1 MATRMASREQKEEGE
16 LAASRKRRMFDLSR
30 YRGMLQRGGTKQPSR
45 FSQSVDMSGGP
56 PVLPWE
62 TTGPDTAEGGKNWD
76 AAKDKPADYPRKLSL
91 DSQDVAKS
99 PHEKKG
105 ARRTRSLPKP
115 KGTSEYVVQKSDSLA
130 GIALQF
136 DTTPSELARLN
147 KLPTR
152 MVFPGMMLYVP
163 DPDAWTDEETSVSS
177 SPASPPPSPAS
188 TEIPSRRFDLPVV
201 REKEPASQDPGH
213 VTSPAQVV
221 TPSSSRQSSLD
232 ELGSQKEDE
241 FHEQFLKIN
250 VKYITAGKVSQGQYS
265 IAGKVSTALLARSV
279 QHCWQ
284 GQYSTLARSVKVKY
298 STVGKVSQIKYI
310 TAGKGTVSGVLLVT
324 PNAIMFDP
332 HKSDPLVI
340 ETGCEEYGLIC
351 QMDTVLSA
359 AMYHDIRPM
368 MEPHKRDEIYK
379 SGDYSQEETEP
390 TSSSRSSC
398 HGNGGAPL
406 PGQRSESLED
416 EVFGGGGVPKPPAGP
431 GVEVAQLVDLGDTIA
446 DGGGVVADSGGILV
460 AEGSTEGSMEDS
472 NVPKPQKFVEELVPI
487 IEEKVDPNRLS
498 PRVLSP
504 DAGIDEET
512 DTKGAG
518 KGPPDTVADQVRKS
532 GCSDASDTGSV
543 ESGIAEMVDSANQK
557 DSVRPDNNGA
567 ISETSSSGQPGLP
580 GVDPA
585 TDTATDG
592 VNVQESLNF
601 VDFSCGLFTTEA
613 NRSGV
618 QDISEV
624 IPQDSSVQEEIALL
638 KDASKLSEPSEDSEL
653 RMTETSCCRP
663 SPLEHYDPRSNP
675 SLCPT
680 ELLPSQ
686 PQLEHYDTRS
696 NPSLCPTDLLP
707 SQPQELPSQPQPHLL
722 PSQPQSL
729 SSPQGPPLFLCL
741 KVMQMKKSF
750 TGGKEVVNPGSTKL
764 PEYWFAIPKDRAD
777 HLYAFFLQWSPDV
790 YGHEVNKADL
800 EVSGFV
806 VLGEETDSLEVVDD
820 FYSSESSLYK
830 DWEKGFVVLGE
841 ETDSLEVVDDFYS
854 SESSLYKDW
863 EVSLFVCLFVII
875 YMKNKLSGFVV
886 LGEEADLLE
895 VINHFYSEESSLYK
909 DWEIVTAMEARR
921 RLSMLEVEDS
931 LPQPTLLGKS
941 NLLDS
946 KHVSLPTLLGKNN
959 LLDSKHV
966 SLLAQ
971 FLPPRTEGY
980 AWMLIYSTFEH
991 GISLTT
997 MYKKMVGVDSPVLLV
1012 VQDSENNVFGAL
1024 TSSPVKISEHFYGTG
1039 ESFLFTFFQDFKVY
1053 KWTGDNTFFIKG
1065 DKDCLAIGGG
1075 ECHVSPPAASSA
1087 CGWTRCY
1094 DCIGRTHACTTFN
1107 NRLLTSQEDFTIK
1120 GLEAWGFE
1128 IYKFPGAF
1136 DPTKLGVSELSLVFP
1151 GECPCGYPCMYRLE
1165 CTMYKPRKTEAIP
1178 IEPVSVRTR
1187 TRCRQTPDGSPG
1199 RRTAGPR
1206 TDLHAGV
1213 VSQATGSAYIEMGQ
1227 TKVIAAVYGPR
1238 EIARREEFT
1247 MKGRLCCELKF
1258 ATFACRRR
1266 RQHIQDNQEKDGALI
1281 VLQALEPAVC
1291 LDRFPKSQV
1300 DVYITVLQDDGSA
1313 LAAAITC
1320 AAAGLADAGVMMY
1333 DIVAGCSVRQ
1343 CGERQLL
1350 DPSVGEE
1357 LSQEGESAEDHGM
1370 VTVGLLPSLNQVS
1383 ALTLDGHLQQQT
1395 AVQAVK
1401 TCIGGCQGI
1410 YPILKDCLVTSTR
1423 KKIPALD
1430 PKSSHASTEG
1440 QNGQT

>member
-30 YRGMLQRGGTKQPSR
+30 YRGMLQRGGNKQPGR

-56 PVLPWE
+56 SVLPWE
-62 TTGPDTAEGGKNWD
+62 TAGSEVGDRGKDWE
-76 AAKDKPADYPRKLSL
+76 AAKDKPQDYPRKLSL

-177 SPASPPPSPAS
+177 SPASPPASPP

-201 REKEPASQDPGH
+201 REKEPSAPEPGH

-250 VKYITAGKVSQGQYS
+250 V
-265 IAGKVSTALLARSV
+265 
-279 QHCWQ
+279 
-284 GQYSTLARSVKVKY
+284 
-298 STVGKVSQIKYI
+298 KYI

-368 MEPHKRDEIYK
+368 MEQEHKRDEIYK
-379 SGDYSQEETEP
+379 SGDYSQDEAEP

-398 HGNGGAPL
+398 HGNGKASL

-416 EVFGGGGVPKPPAGP
+416 EVFGGGNGGARQQQTA
-431 GVEVAQLVDLGDTIA
+431 VEVAQLVDLGDA
-446 DGGGVVADSGGILV
+446 ESDPVAAQGSEV
-460 AEGSTEGSMEDS
+460 AAEGS

-512 DTKGAG
+512 DQGKAVGG
-518 KGPPDTVADQVRKS
+518 KGMDGKETAADQVRKS

-543 ESGIAEMVDSANQK
+543 ESGIAEMVEANQK
-557 DSVRPDNNGA
+557 DTVRPADNGA
-567 ISETSSSGQPGLP
+567 ITTSDTLTTTGAAATSSTDTDLDS
-580 GVDPA
+580 A
-585 TDTATDG
+585 TDLVSLAG
-592 VNVQESLNF
+592 NGIVQESINF

-618 QDISEV
+618 QDISEA
-624 IPQDSSVQEEIALL
+624 IPEDFGVQQEIAELT
-638 KDASKLSEPSEDSEL
+638 KDASKLLPSSEDVPGQRKEVA
-653 RMTETSCCRP
+653 TEDRVRERP
-663 SPLEHYDPRSNP
+663 TFLP
-675 SLCPT
+675 SLTGSFDELLLSQPQNTMTHVITDNGFHPT

-686 PQLEHYDTRS
+686 PQ
-696 NPSLCPTDLLP
+696 SLN
-707 SQPQELPSQPQPHLL
+707 
-722 PSQPQSL
+722 
-729 SSPQGPPLFLCL
+729 SPQGPPLFLCL

-790 YGHEVNKADL
+790 YGHEVNKDDL

-820 FYSSESSLYK
+820 FYS
-830 DWEKGFVVLGE
+830 
-841 ETDSLEVVDDFYS
+841 
-854 SESSLYKDW
+854 
-863 EVSLFVCLFVII
+863 
-875 YMKNKLSGFVV
+875 
-886 LGEEADLLE
+886 A
-895 VINHFYSEESSLYK
+895 ESSLYK

-941 NLLDS
+941 NLLDT
-946 KHVSLPTLLGKNN
+946 KHVSQ
-959 LLDSKHV
+959 
-966 SLLAQ
+966 LAQ

-1012 VQDSENNVFGAL
+1012 VQDSDDKVFGAL

-1075 ECHVSPPAASSA
+1075 DGQFGLWLDEMLYH
-1087 CGWTRCY
+1087 
-1094 DCIGRTHACTTFN
+1094 GRTHACTTFN
-1107 NRLLTSQEDFTIK
+1107 NDLLTSQEDFTIK

-1128 IYKFPGAF
+1128 
-1136 DPTKLGVSELSLVFP
+1136 
-1151 GECPCGYPCMYRLE
+1151 M
-1165 CTMYKPRKTEAIP
+1165 
-1178 IEPVSVRTR
+1178 
-1187 TRCRQTPDGSPG
+1187 
-1199 RRTAGPR
+1199 
-1206 TDLHAGV
+1206 
-1213 VSQATGSAYIEMGQ
+1213 
-1227 TKVIAAVYGPR
+1227 
-1238 EIARREEFT
+1238 
-1247 MKGRLCCELKF
+1247 
-1258 ATFACRRR
+1258 
-1266 RQHIQDNQEKDGALI
+1266 
-1281 VLQALEPAVC
+1281 
-1291 LDRFPKSQV
+1291 
-1300 DVYITVLQDDGSA
+1300 
-1313 LAAAITC
+1313 
-1320 AAAGLADAGVMMY
+1320 
-1333 DIVAGCSVRQ
+1333 
-1343 CGERQLL
+1343 
-1350 DPSVGEE
+1350 
-1357 LSQEGESAEDHGM
+1357 
-1370 VTVGLLPSLNQVS
+1370 
-1383 ALTLDGHLQQQT
+1383 
-1395 AVQAVK
+1395 
-1401 TCIGGCQGI
+1401 
-1410 YPILKDCLVTSTR
+1410 
-1423 KKIPALD
+1423 
-1430 PKSSHASTEG
+1430 
-1440 QNGQT
+1440 

>member
-1 MATRMASREQKEEGE
+1 MAAALYHNSNIQPQNRGFNNFLRCSYSVISQEHFDPTDTAVFGRVRSPSAGVRRTSQGLPYDRTDVLRRLDAAMATRMASREQKEEGE

-30 YRGMLQRGGTKQPSR
+30 YRGMLQRGGNKQPGR

-56 PVLPWE
+56 SVLPWE
-62 TTGPDTAEGGKNWD
+62 TAGSEVGDRGKDWE
-76 AAKDKPADYPRKLSL
+76 AAKDKPQDYPRKLSL

-177 SPASPPPSPAS
+177 SPASPPASPP

-201 REKEPASQDPGH
+201 REKEPSAPEPGH

-250 VKYITAGKVSQGQYS
+250 V
-265 IAGKVSTALLARSV
+265 
-279 QHCWQ
+279 
-284 GQYSTLARSVKVKY
+284 
-298 STVGKVSQIKYI
+298 KYI

-368 MEPHKRDEIYK
+368 MEQEHKRDEIYK
-379 SGDYSQEETEP
+379 SGDYSQDEAEP

-398 HGNGGAPL
+398 HGNGKASL

-416 EVFGGGGVPKPPAGP
+416 EVFGGGNGGARQQQTA
-431 GVEVAQLVDLGDTIA
+431 VEVAQLVDLGDA
-446 DGGGVVADSGGILV
+446 ESDPVAAQGSEV
-460 AEGSTEGSMEDS
+460 AAEGS

-512 DTKGAG
+512 DAG
-518 KGPPDTVADQVRKS
+518 KAVGGKGTDGKETAADQNLMRGKLSVGEKTTDGKETAADQVRKS

-543 ESGIAEMVDSANQK
+543 ESGIAEMVEANQK
-557 DSVRPDNNGA
+557 DTVRPADNGA
-567 ISETSSSGQPGLP
+567 ITTSDTLTGTGAAATSLSRGETDL
-580 GVDPA
+580 DPA
-585 TDTATDG
+585 TDLLGLAG
-592 VNVQESLNF
+592 NGNGIVQESINF

-618 QDISEV
+618 QDISEA
-624 IPQDSSVQEEIALL
+624 IPEDFGVQQEIAEL
-638 KDASKLSEPSEDSEL
+638 KDASKLLPSSEDVPGQRKEGATEDRVRERPTFLPSLTGSFDEL
-653 RMTETSCCRP
+653 LLSQPQNTITHVITDNELLP
-663 SPLEHYDPRSNP
+663 SQPQSLNSPQGPPSQLEHNNPRYDPC
-675 SLCPT
+675 LCPT

-686 PQLEHYDTRS
+686 PQ
-696 NPSLCPTDLLP
+696 SLNF
-707 SQPQELPSQPQPHLL
+707 
-722 PSQPQSL
+722 
-729 SSPQGPPLFLCL
+729 PQGPPLFLCL

-764 PEYWFAIPKDRAD
+764 PEYWFAIPRTAD

-790 YGHEVNKADL
+790 YGHEVNKDDL

-820 FYSSESSLYK
+820 FYS
-830 DWEKGFVVLGE
+830 
-841 ETDSLEVVDDFYS
+841 
-854 SESSLYKDW
+854 
-863 EVSLFVCLFVII
+863 
-875 YMKNKLSGFVV
+875 
-886 LGEEADLLE
+886 A
-895 VINHFYSEESSLYK
+895 ESSLYK

-946 KHVSLPTLLGKNN
+946 KHVSQPTLLGKSN
-959 LLDSKHV
+959 LLDSKHISQV
-966 SLLAQ
+966 NSDLPPFTLTLTHKHFSQLAQ

-1012 VQDSENNVFGAL
+1012 VQDSDDKVFGAL

-1075 ECHVSPPAASSA
+1075 DGQFGLWLDEMLYH
-1087 CGWTRCY
+1087 
-1094 DCIGRTHACTTFN
+1094 GRTHACTTFN
-1107 NRLLTSQEDFTIK
+1107 NDLLTSQEDFTIK

-1128 IYKFPGAF
+1128 
-1136 DPTKLGVSELSLVFP
+1136 
-1151 GECPCGYPCMYRLE
+1151 M
-1165 CTMYKPRKTEAIP
+1165 
-1178 IEPVSVRTR
+1178 
-1187 TRCRQTPDGSPG
+1187 
-1199 RRTAGPR
+1199 
-1206 TDLHAGV
+1206 
-1213 VSQATGSAYIEMGQ
+1213 
-1227 TKVIAAVYGPR
+1227 
-1238 EIARREEFT
+1238 
-1247 MKGRLCCELKF
+1247 
-1258 ATFACRRR
+1258 
-1266 RQHIQDNQEKDGALI
+1266 
-1281 VLQALEPAVC
+1281 
-1291 LDRFPKSQV
+1291 
-1300 DVYITVLQDDGSA
+1300 
-1313 LAAAITC
+1313 
-1320 AAAGLADAGVMMY
+1320 
-1333 DIVAGCSVRQ
+1333 
-1343 CGERQLL
+1343 
-1350 DPSVGEE
+1350 
-1357 LSQEGESAEDHGM
+1357 
-1370 VTVGLLPSLNQVS
+1370 
-1383 ALTLDGHLQQQT
+1383 
-1395 AVQAVK
+1395 
-1401 TCIGGCQGI
+1401 
-1410 YPILKDCLVTSTR
+1410 
-1423 KKIPALD
+1423 
-1430 PKSSHASTEG
+1430 
-1440 QNGQT
+1440 

>member
-250 VKYITAGKVSQGQYS
+250 VKYITAGK
-265 IAGKVSTALLARSV
+265 
-279 QHCWQ
+279 
-284 GQYSTLARSVKVKY
+284 
-298 STVGKVSQIKYI
+298 
-310 TAGKGTVSGVLLVT
+310 GTVSGILLVT

-653 RMTETSCCRP
+653 RMTETVRERP
-663 SPLEHYDPRSNP
+663 TFLP
-675 SLCPT
+675 SLT
-680 ELLPSQ
+680 GSF
-686 PQLEHYDTRS
+686 D
-696 NPSLCPTDLLP
+696 D
-707 SQPQELPSQPQPHLL
+707 LL

-830 DWEKGFVVLGE
+830 DWE
-841 ETDSLEVVDDFYS
+841 
-854 SESSLYKDW
+854 
-863 EVSLFVCLFVII
+863 
-875 YMKNKLSGFVV
+875 
-886 LGEEADLLE
+886 
-895 VINHFYSEESSLYK
+895 
-909 DWEIVTAMEARR
+909 IVTAMEARR

-941 NLLDS
+941 
-946 KHVSLPTLLGKNN
+946 N

-1075 ECHVSPPAASSA
+1075 DGQFGLWLDEMLYH
-1087 CGWTRCY
+1087 
-1094 DCIGRTHACTTFN
+1094 GRTHACTTFN

-1128 IYKFPGAF
+1128 
-1136 DPTKLGVSELSLVFP
+1136 
-1151 GECPCGYPCMYRLE
+1151 M
-1165 CTMYKPRKTEAIP
+1165 
-1178 IEPVSVRTR
+1178 
-1187 TRCRQTPDGSPG
+1187 
-1199 RRTAGPR
+1199 
-1206 TDLHAGV
+1206 
-1213 VSQATGSAYIEMGQ
+1213 
-1227 TKVIAAVYGPR
+1227 
-1238 EIARREEFT
+1238 
-1247 MKGRLCCELKF
+1247 
-1258 ATFACRRR
+1258 
-1266 RQHIQDNQEKDGALI
+1266 
-1281 VLQALEPAVC
+1281 
-1291 LDRFPKSQV
+1291 
-1300 DVYITVLQDDGSA
+1300 
-1313 LAAAITC
+1313 
-1320 AAAGLADAGVMMY
+1320 
-1333 DIVAGCSVRQ
+1333 
-1343 CGERQLL
+1343 
-1350 DPSVGEE
+1350 
-1357 LSQEGESAEDHGM
+1357 
-1370 VTVGLLPSLNQVS
+1370 
-1383 ALTLDGHLQQQT
+1383 
-1395 AVQAVK
+1395 
-1401 TCIGGCQGI
+1401 
-1410 YPILKDCLVTSTR
+1410 
-1423 KKIPALD
+1423 
-1430 PKSSHASTEG
+1430 
-1440 QNGQT
+1440 

>member
-16 LAASRKRRMFDLSR
+16 LSASRKRRMFDLSR
-30 YRGMLQRGGTKQPSR
+30 YRGMLQRGGSKQSSR

-56 PVLPWE
+56 SVLPWE
-62 TTGPDTAEGGKNWD
+62 TAGPDAADGAKDWD
-76 AAKDKPADYPRKLSL
+76 PAKDKPTDYPRKLSL

-177 SPASPPPSPAS
+177 SPASPPASPPS
-188 TEIPSRRFDLPVV
+188 TELSSRRFDLPVV
-201 REKEPASQDPGH
+201 REKEPADPGH
-213 VTSPAQVV
+213 VTSPAQVM

-250 VKYITAGKVSQGQYS
+250 V
-265 IAGKVSTALLARSV
+265 
-279 QHCWQ
+279 
-284 GQYSTLARSVKVKY
+284 
-298 STVGKVSQIKYI
+298 KYI

-368 MEPHKRDEIYK
+368 MEQEHKRDEIYK
-379 SGDYSQEETEP
+379 SGDYGQEDAEP

-398 HGNGGAPL
+398 HGDGGTSL

-416 EVFGGGGVPKPPAGP
+416 EVFGGSAPKPRES
-431 GVEVAQLVDLGDTIA
+431 GVEVAQLVDLGDAIA
-446 DGGGVVADSGGILV
+446 DGGCVVV
-460 AEGSTEGSMEDS
+460 AEGS

-512 DTKGAG
+512 DGKAAG
-518 KGPPDTVADQVRKS
+518 RGTDGKDTVADQVRKS

-543 ESGIAEMVDSANQK
+543 ESGIAEMVEANQRET
-557 DSVRPDNNGA
+557 VRPADNNGA
-567 ISETSSSGQPGLP
+567 ISESPGQQALSG
-580 GVDPA
+580 V
-585 TDTATDG
+585 DTATSRGGLEPDADLLALTG
-592 VNVQESLNF
+592 AENVQESINF

-618 QDISEV
+618 QDISEA
-624 IPQDSSVQEEIALL
+624 IPPDTSVQKEIAEL
-638 KDASKLSEPSEDSEL
+638 KDASKLLPSEDASQRKKDESEE
-653 RMTETSCCRP
+653 RVRERP
-663 SPLEHYDPRSNP
+663 TFLP
-675 SLCPT
+675 SLT
-680 ELLPSQ
+680 GSFDE
-686 PQLEHYDTRS
+686 
-696 NPSLCPTDLLP
+696 
-707 SQPQELPSQPQPHLL
+707 LL

-729 SSPQGPPLFLCL
+729 NSPQGPPLFLCL

-790 YGHEVNKADL
+790 YGHEVNKDDL
-800 EVSGFV
+800 ELSGFV
-806 VLGEETDSLEVVDD
+806 VLGDETDSLEVVDD
-820 FYSSESSLYK
+820 FYTS
-830 DWEKGFVVLGE
+830 
-841 ETDSLEVVDDFYS
+841 
-854 SESSLYKDW
+854 
-863 EVSLFVCLFVII
+863 
-875 YMKNKLSGFVV
+875 
-886 LGEEADLLE
+886 
-895 VINHFYSEESSLYK
+895 ESSLYK

-921 RLSMLEVEDS
+921 RLSQLEVEDS
-931 LPQPTLLGKS
+931 LPQPTLLVKS

-946 KHVSLPTLLGKNN
+946 KHVSQ
-959 LLDSKHV
+959 
-966 SLLAQ
+966 LAQ
-971 FLPPRTEGY
+971 YLPPRTEGY

-997 MYKKMVGVDSPVLLV
+997 LYKKMVGVDSPVLLV

-1075 ECHVSPPAASSA
+1075 DGQFGLWLDEMLYH
-1087 CGWTRCY
+1087 
-1094 DCIGRTHACTTFN
+1094 GRTHTCTTFN
-1107 NRLLTSQEDFTIK
+1107 NQLLTSQEDFTIK

-1128 IYKFPGAF
+1128 
-1136 DPTKLGVSELSLVFP
+1136 
-1151 GECPCGYPCMYRLE
+1151 M
-1165 CTMYKPRKTEAIP
+1165 
-1178 IEPVSVRTR
+1178 
-1187 TRCRQTPDGSPG
+1187 
-1199 RRTAGPR
+1199 
-1206 TDLHAGV
+1206 
-1213 VSQATGSAYIEMGQ
+1213 
-1227 TKVIAAVYGPR
+1227 
-1238 EIARREEFT
+1238 
-1247 MKGRLCCELKF
+1247 
-1258 ATFACRRR
+1258 
-1266 RQHIQDNQEKDGALI
+1266 
-1281 VLQALEPAVC
+1281 
-1291 LDRFPKSQV
+1291 
-1300 DVYITVLQDDGSA
+1300 
-1313 LAAAITC
+1313 
-1320 AAAGLADAGVMMY
+1320 
-1333 DIVAGCSVRQ
+1333 
-1343 CGERQLL
+1343 
-1350 DPSVGEE
+1350 
-1357 LSQEGESAEDHGM
+1357 
-1370 VTVGLLPSLNQVS
+1370 
-1383 ALTLDGHLQQQT
+1383 
-1395 AVQAVK
+1395 
-1401 TCIGGCQGI
+1401 
-1410 YPILKDCLVTSTR
+1410 
-1423 KKIPALD
+1423 
-1430 PKSSHASTEG
+1430 
-1440 QNGQT
+1440 

>member
-1 MATRMASREQKEEGE
+1 M
-16 LAASRKRRMFDLSR
+16 
-30 YRGMLQRGGTKQPSR
+30 
-45 FSQSVDMSGGP
+45 
-56 PVLPWE
+56 
-62 TTGPDTAEGGKNWD
+62 
-76 AAKDKPADYPRKLSL
+76 
-91 DSQDVAKS
+91 
-99 PHEKKG
+99 
-105 ARRTRSLPKP
+105 
-115 KGTSEYVVQKSDSLA
+115 
-130 GIALQF
+130 
-136 DTTPSELARLN
+136 N

-177 SPASPPPSPAS
+177 SPASPPASSP

-201 REKEPASQDPGH
+201 REKEPAAPEPGH

-250 VKYITAGKVSQGQYS
+250 V
-265 IAGKVSTALLARSV
+265 
-279 QHCWQ
+279 
-284 GQYSTLARSVKVKY
+284 
-298 STVGKVSQIKYI
+298 KYI

-368 MEPHKRDEIYK
+368 MEQEHKRDEIYK
-379 SGDYSQEETEP
+379 SGDYSQDEAEP

-398 HGNGGAPL
+398 HGNGKASL

-416 EVFGGGGVPKPPAGP
+416 EVFGGGNGGARQQQTA
-431 GVEVAQLVDLGDTIA
+431 VEVAQLVDLGDA
-446 DGGGVVADSGGILV
+446 ESDPVAAQGSEV
-460 AEGSTEGSMEDS
+460 AAEGS

-512 DTKGAG
+512 DAG
-518 KGPPDTVADQVRKS
+518 KAVGGKGTDGKETAADQVRKS

-543 ESGIAEMVDSANQK
+543 ESGIAEMVEANQK
-557 DSVRPDNNGA
+557 DTVRPADNGA
-567 ISETSSSGQPGLP
+567 ITTSDTLTGTGAAATSLSRGETDL
-580 GVDPA
+580 DPA
-585 TDTATDG
+585 TDLVSLAG
-592 VNVQESLNF
+592 NGNGIVQESINF

-618 QDISEV
+618 QDISEA
-624 IPQDSSVQEEIALL
+624 IPEDFGVQQEIAELT
-638 KDASKLSEPSEDSEL
+638 KDASKLLPSSEDVPGQRKEAS
-653 RMTETSCCRP
+653 TEDRVRERP
-663 SPLEHYDPRSNP
+663 TFLP
-675 SLCPT
+675 SLT
-680 ELLPSQ
+680 GSFDE
-686 PQLEHYDTRS
+686 
-696 NPSLCPTDLLP
+696 
-707 SQPQELPSQPQPHLL
+707 LL

-729 SSPQGPPLFLCL
+729 NSPQGPPLFLCL

-790 YGHEVNKADL
+790 YGHEVNKDDL

-820 FYSSESSLYK
+820 FYS
-830 DWEKGFVVLGE
+830 
-841 ETDSLEVVDDFYS
+841 
-854 SESSLYKDW
+854 
-863 EVSLFVCLFVII
+863 
-875 YMKNKLSGFVV
+875 
-886 LGEEADLLE
+886 A
-895 VINHFYSEESSLYK
+895 ESSLYK

-946 KHVSLPTLLGKNN
+946 KHVSQ
-959 LLDSKHV
+959 
-966 SLLAQ
+966 LAQ

-1012 VQDSENNVFGAL
+1012 VQDSDDKVFGAL

-1075 ECHVSPPAASSA
+1075 DGQFGLWLDEMLYH
-1087 CGWTRCY
+1087 
-1094 DCIGRTHACTTFN
+1094 GRTHACTTFN
-1107 NRLLTSQEDFTIK
+1107 NDLLTSQEDFTIK

-1128 IYKFPGAF
+1128 
-1136 DPTKLGVSELSLVFP
+1136 
-1151 GECPCGYPCMYRLE
+1151 M
-1165 CTMYKPRKTEAIP
+1165 
-1178 IEPVSVRTR
+1178 
-1187 TRCRQTPDGSPG
+1187 
-1199 RRTAGPR
+1199 
-1206 TDLHAGV
+1206 
-1213 VSQATGSAYIEMGQ
+1213 
-1227 TKVIAAVYGPR
+1227 
-1238 EIARREEFT
+1238 
-1247 MKGRLCCELKF
+1247 
-1258 ATFACRRR
+1258 
-1266 RQHIQDNQEKDGALI
+1266 
-1281 VLQALEPAVC
+1281 
-1291 LDRFPKSQV
+1291 
-1300 DVYITVLQDDGSA
+1300 
-1313 LAAAITC
+1313 
-1320 AAAGLADAGVMMY
+1320 
-1333 DIVAGCSVRQ
+1333 
-1343 CGERQLL
+1343 
-1350 DPSVGEE
+1350 
-1357 LSQEGESAEDHGM
+1357 
-1370 VTVGLLPSLNQVS
+1370 
-1383 ALTLDGHLQQQT
+1383 
-1395 AVQAVK
+1395 
-1401 TCIGGCQGI
+1401 
-1410 YPILKDCLVTSTR
+1410 
-1423 KKIPALD
+1423 
-1430 PKSSHASTEG
+1430 
-1440 QNGQT
+1440 

>member
-16 LAASRKRRMFDLSR
+16 LSASRKRRMFDLSR
-30 YRGMLQRGGTKQPSR
+30 YRGMLQRGGSKQSSR

-56 PVLPWE
+56 SVLPWE
-62 TTGPDTAEGGKNWD
+62 TAGPDTADGGKDWD
-76 AAKDKPADYPRKLSL
+76 PAKDKPPDYPRKLSL

-177 SPASPPPSPAS
+177 SPASPPASPPS
-188 TEIPSRRFDLPVV
+188 TELSSRRFDLPVV
-201 REKEPASQDPGH
+201 REKEPADPGH
-213 VTSPAQVV
+213 VTSPAQVM

-250 VKYITAGKVSQGQYS
+250 V
-265 IAGKVSTALLARSV
+265 
-279 QHCWQ
+279 
-284 GQYSTLARSVKVKY
+284 
-298 STVGKVSQIKYI
+298 KYI

-368 MEPHKRDEIYK
+368 MEQEHKRDEIYK
-379 SGDYSQEETEP
+379 SGDYGQEDADP

-398 HGNGGAPL
+398 HGDGGTSL

-416 EVFGGGGVPKPPAGP
+416 EVFGGSAPKPRES
-431 GVEVAQLVDLGDTIA
+431 GVEVAQLVDLGDAIA
-446 DGGGVVADSGGILV
+446 DGGSVVV
-460 AEGSTEGSMEDS
+460 AEGS

-512 DTKGAG
+512 DGKAAG
-518 KGPPDTVADQVRKS
+518 RGTDGKDTVADQVRKS

-543 ESGIAEMVDSANQK
+543 ESGIAEMVEANQRET
-557 DSVRPDNNGA
+557 VRPADNNGA
-567 ISETSSSGQPGLP
+567 ISESPGQQALSG
-580 GVDPA
+580 V
-585 TDTATDG
+585 DTATSRGGLEPDADLLALTG
-592 VNVQESLNF
+592 AENVQESINF

-618 QDISEV
+618 QDISEA
-624 IPQDSSVQEEIALL
+624 IPPDTSVQQEIAEL
-638 KDASKLSEPSEDSEL
+638 KDASKLLPSEDGSQRKKDESEE
-653 RMTETSCCRP
+653 RVRERP
-663 SPLEHYDPRSNP
+663 TFLP
-675 SLCPT
+675 SLT
-680 ELLPSQ
+680 GSFDE
-686 PQLEHYDTRS
+686 
-696 NPSLCPTDLLP
+696 
-707 SQPQELPSQPQPHLL
+707 LL

-729 SSPQGPPLFLCL
+729 NSPQGPPLFLCL

-790 YGHEVNKADL
+790 YGHEVNKDDL
-800 EVSGFV
+800 ELSGFV
-806 VLGEETDSLEVVDD
+806 VLGDETDSLEVVDD

-830 DWEKGFVVLGE
+830 DWE
-841 ETDSLEVVDDFYS
+841 
-854 SESSLYKDW
+854 
-863 EVSLFVCLFVII
+863 
-875 YMKNKLSGFVV
+875 
-886 LGEEADLLE
+886 
-895 VINHFYSEESSLYK
+895 
-909 DWEIVTAMEARR
+909 IVTAMEARR
-921 RLSMLEVEDS
+921 RLSQLEVEDS
-931 LPQPTLLGKS
+931 LPQPTLLVKS

-946 KHVSLPTLLGKNN
+946 KHVSQ
-959 LLDSKHV
+959 
-966 SLLAQ
+966 LAQ

-997 MYKKMVGVDSPVLLV
+997 LYKKMVGIDSPALLV

-1075 ECHVSPPAASSA
+1075 DGQFGLWLDEMLYH
-1087 CGWTRCY
+1087 
-1094 DCIGRTHACTTFN
+1094 GRTHTCTTFN
-1107 NRLLTSQEDFTIK
+1107 NQLLTSQEDFTIK

-1128 IYKFPGAF
+1128 
-1136 DPTKLGVSELSLVFP
+1136 
-1151 GECPCGYPCMYRLE
+1151 M
-1165 CTMYKPRKTEAIP
+1165 
-1178 IEPVSVRTR
+1178 
-1187 TRCRQTPDGSPG
+1187 
-1199 RRTAGPR
+1199 
-1206 TDLHAGV
+1206 
-1213 VSQATGSAYIEMGQ
+1213 
-1227 TKVIAAVYGPR
+1227 
-1238 EIARREEFT
+1238 
-1247 MKGRLCCELKF
+1247 
-1258 ATFACRRR
+1258 
-1266 RQHIQDNQEKDGALI
+1266 
-1281 VLQALEPAVC
+1281 
-1291 LDRFPKSQV
+1291 
-1300 DVYITVLQDDGSA
+1300 
-1313 LAAAITC
+1313 
-1320 AAAGLADAGVMMY
+1320 
-1333 DIVAGCSVRQ
+1333 
-1343 CGERQLL
+1343 
-1350 DPSVGEE
+1350 
-1357 LSQEGESAEDHGM
+1357 
-1370 VTVGLLPSLNQVS
+1370 
-1383 ALTLDGHLQQQT
+1383 
-1395 AVQAVK
+1395 
-1401 TCIGGCQGI
+1401 
-1410 YPILKDCLVTSTR
+1410 
-1423 KKIPALD
+1423 
-1430 PKSSHASTEG
+1430 
-1440 QNGQT
+1440 

>member
-1 MATRMASREQKEEGE
+1 
-16 LAASRKRRMFDLSR
+16 
-30 YRGMLQRGGTKQPSR
+30 MLQRGGNKQPGR

-56 PVLPWE
+56 SVLPWE
-62 TTGPDTAEGGKNWD
+62 TAGSEVGDRGKDWE
-76 AAKDKPADYPRKLSL
+76 AAKDKPQDYPRKLSL

-177 SPASPPPSPAS
+177 SPASPPASPP

-201 REKEPASQDPGH
+201 REKEPSAAEPGH

-250 VKYITAGKVSQGQYS
+250 V
-265 IAGKVSTALLARSV
+265 
-279 QHCWQ
+279 
-284 GQYSTLARSVKVKY
+284 
-298 STVGKVSQIKYI
+298 KYI

-368 MEPHKRDEIYK
+368 MEQEHKRDEIYK
-379 SGDYSQEETEP
+379 SGDYSQDEAEP

-398 HGNGGAPL
+398 HGNGKASL

-416 EVFGGGGVPKPPAGP
+416 EVFGGGNGGARQQQT
-431 GVEVAQLVDLGDTIA
+431 VEVAQLVDLGDAESDTIA
-446 DGGGVVADSGGILV
+446 
-460 AEGSTEGSMEDS
+460 AEGSDVAAEGS

-512 DTKGAG
+512 DQGKAVGG
-518 KGPPDTVADQVRKS
+518 KGTDGKETAADQVRKS

-543 ESGIAEMVDSANQK
+543 ESGIAEMVEANQK
-557 DSVRPDNNGA
+557 DTVRPADNGA
-567 ISETSSSGQPGLP
+567 ITTSDTLTGTGAAATSRTDTDLDS
-580 GVDPA
+580 A
-585 TDTATDG
+585 TDLVSLAG
-592 VNVQESLNF
+592 NGIVQESINF
-601 VDFSCGLFTTEA
+601 VDFSCGLFTTDA

-618 QDISEV
+618 QDISEA
-624 IPQDSSVQEEIALL
+624 IPEDFGVQQEIAEL
-638 KDASKLSEPSEDSEL
+638 KDASKLLPSSEDVSGQRKEGA
-653 RMTETSCCRP
+653 TEDRVRERP
-663 SPLEHYDPRSNP
+663 TFLP
-675 SLCPT
+675 SLT
-680 ELLPSQ
+680 GSFDE
-686 PQLEHYDTRS
+686 
-696 NPSLCPTDLLP
+696 
-707 SQPQELPSQPQPHLL
+707 LL

-729 SSPQGPPLFLCL
+729 NSPQGPPLFLCL

-790 YGHEVNKADL
+790 YGHEVNKDDL

-820 FYSSESSLYK
+820 FYS
-830 DWEKGFVVLGE
+830 
-841 ETDSLEVVDDFYS
+841 
-854 SESSLYKDW
+854 
-863 EVSLFVCLFVII
+863 
-875 YMKNKLSGFVV
+875 
-886 LGEEADLLE
+886 A
-895 VINHFYSEESSLYK
+895 ESSLYK

-946 KHVSLPTLLGKNN
+946 KHVSQ
-959 LLDSKHV
+959 
-966 SLLAQ
+966 LAQ

-1012 VQDSENNVFGAL
+1012 VQDSDDKVFGAL

-1075 ECHVSPPAASSA
+1075 DGQFGLWLDEMLYH
-1087 CGWTRCY
+1087 
-1094 DCIGRTHACTTFN
+1094 GRTHACTTFN
-1107 NRLLTSQEDFTIK
+1107 NDLLTSQEDFTIK

-1128 IYKFPGAF
+1128 
-1136 DPTKLGVSELSLVFP
+1136 
-1151 GECPCGYPCMYRLE
+1151 M
-1165 CTMYKPRKTEAIP
+1165 
-1178 IEPVSVRTR
+1178 
-1187 TRCRQTPDGSPG
+1187 
-1199 RRTAGPR
+1199 
-1206 TDLHAGV
+1206 
-1213 VSQATGSAYIEMGQ
+1213 
-1227 TKVIAAVYGPR
+1227 
-1238 EIARREEFT
+1238 
-1247 MKGRLCCELKF
+1247 
-1258 ATFACRRR
+1258 
-1266 RQHIQDNQEKDGALI
+1266 
-1281 VLQALEPAVC
+1281 
-1291 LDRFPKSQV
+1291 
-1300 DVYITVLQDDGSA
+1300 
-1313 LAAAITC
+1313 
-1320 AAAGLADAGVMMY
+1320 
-1333 DIVAGCSVRQ
+1333 
-1343 CGERQLL
+1343 
-1350 DPSVGEE
+1350 
-1357 LSQEGESAEDHGM
+1357 
-1370 VTVGLLPSLNQVS
+1370 
-1383 ALTLDGHLQQQT
+1383 
-1395 AVQAVK
+1395 
-1401 TCIGGCQGI
+1401 
-1410 YPILKDCLVTSTR
+1410 
-1423 KKIPALD
+1423 
-1430 PKSSHASTEG
+1430 
-1440 QNGQT
+1440 